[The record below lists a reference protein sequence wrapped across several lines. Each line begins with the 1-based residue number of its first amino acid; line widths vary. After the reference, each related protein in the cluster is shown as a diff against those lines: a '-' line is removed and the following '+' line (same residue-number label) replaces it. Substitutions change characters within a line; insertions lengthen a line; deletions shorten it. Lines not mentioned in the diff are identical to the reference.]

1 MKNIRL
7 IRDIFDRTSESKT
20 PAVIAL
26 VAGLAVGA
34 ALGVLFAPDRGR
46 DLRKKIAGLTDRL
59 RGGQE
64 SEEPAEMSH
73 PRQHVKGGQKKPKSD
88 IKALIHEAHEAQA
101 GAAADTGESES

>member
-34 ALGVLFAPDRGR
+34 ALGVLF

-101 GAAADTGESES
+101 GAAEDTRESES